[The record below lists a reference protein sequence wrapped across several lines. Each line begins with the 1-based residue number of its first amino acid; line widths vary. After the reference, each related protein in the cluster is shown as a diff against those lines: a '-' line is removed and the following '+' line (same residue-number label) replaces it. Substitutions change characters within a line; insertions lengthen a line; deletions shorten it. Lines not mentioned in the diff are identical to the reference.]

1 YGLLMS
7 GALAVTQLFVLAKR
21 PCKRLKTIPA
31 IAPLA
36 KTTANIRSF
45 LSSLAFILTAP
56 RRSDY
61 PPATPVDR
69 IHRMGSR
76 DGRSLL
82 DKRGELRALVGHE
95 HRDQFGGLG
104 VAGIGR
110 DQMHGAGRLEE
121 GLPDPKGLDRTA
133 RQLRADF
140 ALGDIGGD
148 RTGMP
153 VRRREPA
160 GAIEHAHDRHAL
172 ARHVRQRMR
181 RDRLDDV
188 LCRTRRIAAHAW
200 RLDHR
205 RD

>member
-1 YGLLMS
+1 MTLLTRSLTEKDSPLSQSRIGPIVGLAYGLLMS

-82 DKRGELRALVGHE
+82 DKRGELRRSEERRVGKE
-95 HRDQFGGLG
+95 
-104 VAGIGR
+104 
-110 DQMHGAGRLEE
+110 
-121 GLPDPKGLDRTA
+121 
-133 RQLRADF
+133 
-140 ALGDIGGD
+140 
-148 RTGMP
+148 
-153 VRRREPA
+153 
-160 GAIEHAHDRHAL
+160 
-172 ARHVRQRMR
+172 
-181 RDRLDDV
+181 
-188 LCRTRRIAAHAW
+188 
-200 RLDHR
+200 
-205 RD
+205 